1 MAGAK
6 ADVDA
11 YLDRWRKAAVNR
23 VCEAFELVKETEMEK
38 FGEKSYSYR
47 KANGLPP
54 ADADDDPNPVNGTR
68 AHGFEELE
76 EEEEEEEEKEE
87 EEEMRTPRG
96 TSQWSSMQMGD
107 RGHGWGGYTK
117 STKMRKGS
125 LSEL

>member
-1 MAGAK
+1 VAEKRLLLAGAK

-87 EEEMRTPRG
+87 EEENADA
-96 TSQWSSMQMGD
+96 SGD
-107 RGHGWGGYTK
+107 EP
-117 STKMRKGS
+117 M
-125 LSEL
+125 ELDTDGR